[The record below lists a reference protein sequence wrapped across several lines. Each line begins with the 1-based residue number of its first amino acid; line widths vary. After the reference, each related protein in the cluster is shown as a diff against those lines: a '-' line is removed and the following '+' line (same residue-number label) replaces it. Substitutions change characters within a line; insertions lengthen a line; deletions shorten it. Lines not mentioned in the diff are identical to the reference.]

1 MMAIAVWAGAAQASP
16 VTLQEKSLTD
26 LFLQPS
32 DAPAKGV
39 LVTPMTGTDF
49 SVTVRSAAYLNGNGD
64 YVYLYQVNNSG
75 TSATPV
81 EAFTIWP
88 FSDGQTPDMGYL
100 SGVGPDNF
108 LTGTGQVP
116 DLLADADPATGVIG
130 FNFDRRFAH
139 QINPGATSRILY
151 IVSPNAPNSQNINGN
166 VIDGTIA
173 TGPVV
178 GPVPEP
184 ASLALLAAGAGL
196 VGLRRRR
203 TR

>member
-1 MMAIAVWAGAAQASP
+1 MTAMAAWAGAAQASP
-16 VTLQEKSLTD
+16 VTLQEKSLAD
-26 LFLQPS
+26 LFLQPA
-32 DAPAKGV
+32 DAPAMGV
-39 LVTPMTGTDF
+39 ILTTMAATDF
-49 SVTVRSAAYLNGNGD
+49 SADVRSAAYLNSNGD

-75 TSATPV
+75 ASVHPV
-81 EAFTIWP
+81 ELFTVWP
-88 FSDGQTPDMGYL
+88 FSDGETPDMGYL

-108 LTGTGQVP
+108 LPGTGQVP
-116 DLLADADPATGVIG
+116 DLLADADPATGVIS
-130 FNFDRRFAH
+130 FYYDRRAGDA
-139 QINPGATSRILY
+139 IYPGNTSRIMY
-151 IVSPNAPNSQNINGN
+151 IVSPLAPHEVNGN

-184 ASLALLAAGAGL
+184 ATLALLAVGAGM